1 MWRLLCALFC
11 FVMLLPA
18 SFSQNLR
25 LEKVNAENFPE
36 LQVFIHDRNPESTD
50 NANIILSEN
59 TQKLNAE
66 DYKISYSQKDYQ
78 FRQLTFILF
87 ENSFWDSYNKQRDYF
102 KKVLDDALS
111 SFSEEPYGFVG
122 VHSFS
127 FCFCK
132 GKVRQPKVGQKIAG
146 EREHV

>member
-66 DYKISYSQKDYQ
+66 DYKISYIRELGVPEGAVLPEAGPLGGARPLGGPFQALRPGKPGKPSRA
-78 FRQLTFILF
+78 RQ
-87 ENSFWDSYNKQRDYF
+87 D
-102 KKVLDDALS
+102 
-111 SFSEEPYGFVG
+111 
-122 VHSFS
+122 
-127 FCFCK
+127 
-132 GKVRQPKVGQKIAG
+132 
-146 EREHV
+146 

>member
-50 NANIILSEN
+50 NANVECIIYCDEVWTAMDTSSAALHTRLANVARATMPWNSV
-59 TQKLNAE
+59 
-66 DYKISYSQKDYQ
+66 DGSYG
-78 FRQLTFILF
+78 LF
-87 ENSFWDSYNKQRDYF
+87 SLASIRVIRAPATLRF
-102 KKVLDDALS
+102 
-111 SFSEEPYGFVG
+111 
-122 VHSFS
+122 H
-127 FCFCK
+127 
-132 GKVRQPKVGQKIAG
+132 
-146 EREHV
+146 